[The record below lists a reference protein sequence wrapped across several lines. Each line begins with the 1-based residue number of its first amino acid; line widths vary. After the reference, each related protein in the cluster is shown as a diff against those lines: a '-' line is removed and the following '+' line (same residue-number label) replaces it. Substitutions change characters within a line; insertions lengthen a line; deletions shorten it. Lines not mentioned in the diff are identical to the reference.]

1 MDEETSNVH
10 GMGGGIGGVNGV
22 GGSGH
27 TNGVYS
33 LVWGDGGCAMGLDTF
48 ISGGW
53 DKNVFFWDT
62 RAGTAKPVRAI
73 YGPFLGGDALD
84 IDDYLVRIYI
94 SIYNISSSSRST
106 HGSSSRGTH
115 SSSSMVIHNF

>member
-84 IDDYLVRIYI
+84 IDDYLVRIYL
-94 SIYNISSSSRST
+94 SIILVVVVVVVL
-106 HGSSSRGTH
+106 
-115 SSSSMVIHNF
+115 MVVVVVVLMVVVVW